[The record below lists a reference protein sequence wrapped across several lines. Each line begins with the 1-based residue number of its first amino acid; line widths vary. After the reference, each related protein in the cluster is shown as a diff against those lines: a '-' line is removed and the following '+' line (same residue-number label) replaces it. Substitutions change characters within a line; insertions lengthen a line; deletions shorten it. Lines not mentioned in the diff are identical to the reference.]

1 MSYKIY
7 TPSET
12 ICDSTYPGNG
22 CINPT
27 LKQEVSKVWSLE
39 FTLPPDHPEVNRIT
53 ERQTEVGVSL
63 DNGNPI
69 FWGTVYGSKTDFFGQ
84 KTFYAEDELGY
95 LNSAVMS
102 PAYYENKDISEVMQ
116 LAVQTYNAQCSDK
129 QLTLGTVQTSHTA
142 HDITWSSNYETVLDM
157 LQQNVVAV
165 GGGYLRVRYVSG
177 TRYLDYSESY
187 GSTTQVIRIGSN
199 LIDYVREVDRSELA
213 SVIVPLGAEL
223 PDDEQDIP
231 DVSKRLTIYT
241 SQRQTDRIVDNT
253 LLAEIGTKVKTVIFE
268 DIDDANALY
277 SAGTSWLANQLAN
290 VTLTVCAFDLNLS
303 NSTIDDIRLFDEVR
317 VVSEP
322 HGLDANFPVTEM
334 ELHLNDPASNT
345 LTLGKSD
352 PPKITKNQIEIAERV
367 EVVPTEA
374 DVKREA
380 ARQAAIT
387 LENATNGYIQFV
399 YNDQTGVLEQ
409 ILIKDLTDPTHKWWR
424 WNVNGFGYTSDGGQT
439 YGVAIT
445 MLGQI
450 VADYITAGVLQ
461 GIEIIAEQGMI
472 AGWDIDSTDINKSGT
487 YNYPDSE
494 YDVRDIAYIRSVL
507 LGYMT
512 EEAALAQNPQSD
524 INGDGHLD
532 KNDMAILE
540 NLILRYIPN
549 SGTYSAA
556 IRSDNPFSLLEA
568 RDSNGTT
575 FSAGIHGMYTKM
587 AWIDHIITSDID
599 GFERVETK
607 YDRIEF
613 YGSSGNLVSE
623 IKKDSEKLKDEAT
636 GNYVKLLTGS
646 LQFYDSNDTLLTEYS
661 ATGATHDQY
670 TVGPESVNN
679 PASGWGDGT
688 AVNVPAGTYIIVARA
703 VNGGAYSYLKGR
715 LGIKVDGSKV
725 LHNEYY
731 FNGAA
736 SDAEM
741 ECVYVAK
748 FTASSTALR
757 ATVWVPET
765 AGSWSL
771 SLTATRL

>member
-7 TPSET
+7 TASET

-22 CINPT
+22 CIDPT

-102 PAYYENKDISEVMQ
+102 PAYYENKNISEVMQ
-116 LAVQTYNAQCSDK
+116 LAVQTYNAQCTDK

-165 GGGYLRVRYVSG
+165 GGGFLRVRYVSG

-223 PDDEQDIP
+223 PDEEQDVP

-241 SQRQTDRIVDNT
+241 SQRQTDRIIDNT
-253 LLAEIGTKVKTVIFE
+253 LQAEIGTKVKTVIFE

-277 SAGTSWLANQLAN
+277 SAGVSWLANQLAN

-352 PPKITKNQIEIAERV
+352 PPKITKNQIAIAERV
-367 EVVPTEA
+367 ETTPTEA
-374 DVKREA
+374 DVMREA
-380 ARQAAIT
+380 ARQAAIV
-387 LENATNGYIQFV
+387 LENATNGYIEFV
-399 YNDQTGVLEQ
+399 YNQQTGVLEQ
-409 ILIKDLTDPTHKWWR
+409 ILIKDLTDPTNKWWR
-424 WNVNGFGYTSDGGQT
+424 WNVNGLGYTSDGGQT
-439 YGVAIT
+439 YDVAIT
-445 MLGQI
+445 MLGEI
-450 VADYITAGVLQ
+450 VANYITTGVLRSVNGNYTLDLSTGAAVLKDATITGGTINIQ
-461 GIEIIAEQGMI
+461 T
-472 AGWDIDSTDINKSGT
+472 DSSSTDVIILEYQSGNDRERVVLRPGVAGIQTWGSGT
-487 YNYPDSE
+487 YDSIE
-494 YDVRDIAYIRSVL
+494 LDGGELTIIQTNGSTSNVAIISPSRIDMQSLVNNVLQTVRAHYGYDQAKLV
-507 LGYMT
+507 G
-512 EEAALAQNPQSD
+512 
-524 INGDGHLD
+524 
-532 KNDMAILE
+532 
-540 NLILRYIPN
+540 
-549 SGTYSAA
+549 
-556 IRSDNPFSLLEA
+556 
-568 RDSNGTT
+568 SNGNY
-575 FSAGIHGMYTKM
+575 AK
-587 AWIDHIITSDID
+587 
-599 GFERVETK
+599 
-607 YDRIEF
+607 
-613 YGSSGNLVSE
+613 LVS
-623 IKKDSEKLKDEAT
+623 
-636 GNYVKLLTGS
+636 NS
-646 LQFYDSNDTLLTEYS
+646 LQFYDSNDTLLTEYPS
-661 ATGATHDQY
+661 TGLPEPTHTQY
-670 TVGPESVNN
+670 SIGPESVNN
-679 PASGWGDGT
+679 PSSGWGDGT
-688 AVNVPAGTYIIVARA
+688 AVAVPAGTYIIVAHA
-703 VNGGAYSYLKGR
+703 VNGGNYAYVKGR
-715 LGIKVDGSKV
+715 LGIKVGSSKV
-725 LHNEYY
+725 IHTETY
-731 FNGAA
+731 FNGAS

-748 FTASSTALR
+748 FTASSTNLK
-757 ATVWVPET
+757 ATVWVPEN